1 MNKFVK
7 VLERR
12 GRITIP
18 AEIRKKLGYE
28 KNDIL
33 SFTPCEDGI
42 IIIRRETI
50 EENKESGLESTKMLK
65 MFEAMSDKAQRD
77 FLAALTV
84 RWAERRTA
92 DGK

>member
-33 SFTPCEDGI
+33 SFTPWEDGSLL
-42 IIIRRETI
+42 IR
-50 EENKESGLESTKMLK
+50 KERLDESIDSESSPLLK
-65 MFEAMSDKAQRD
+65 MFEAMSDKAQKEV
-77 FLAALTV
+77 LASLIA

>member
-18 AEIRKKLGYE
+18 AELREKLGYAR
-28 KNDIL
+28 NDIL
-33 SFTPCEDGI
+33 SFTPCEDGSLL
-42 IIIRRETI
+42 IRKERL
-50 EENKESGLESTKMLK
+50 EEASLENVSSPMLK
-65 MFEAMSDKAQRD
+65 MFEAMSDKAQKEV
-77 FLAALTV
+77 LASLIA

>member
-18 AEIRKKLGYE
+18 AELREKLGYAR
-28 KNDIL
+28 NDIL
-33 SFTPCEDGI
+33 SFTPCEDGSLL
-42 IIIRRETI
+42 IRK
-50 EENKESGLESTKMLK
+50 ENLEESGVSSQMLK
-65 MFEAMSDKAQRD
+65 MFEAMSDKAQKEV
-77 FLAALTV
+77 LASLIA